1 MALSLYA
8 GFLLSWAMLYVG
20 AAAFSGWAGRRP
32 LAQSGLARLVLVCVV
47 LALSTATD
55 GLSLLTSGRVAQTF
69 GYVAEATALPVPL
82 LFVEFFRARHPKR
95 LVRGAASW
103 AEVTLVAATAG
114 GALVAAIAAPAWS
127 SRLSLAGELVL
138 AVSVLLTV
146 LRIGRIAKRDRALGP
161 SAFVG
166 GLLLAV
172 FAIYDAIVGLSHVN
186 HMRLIHLGFA
196 LFAVAFFAGQIAR
209 IELLR
214 EDLMKEKQSL
224 RAKSDRVT
232 GAFRDLRVRQDE
244 LVRKEQLAAVGELAA
259 VIAHEVRN
267 PLAIIKNAVS
277 SLRRRPEDASQTATL
292 CAILDEEST
301 RLNRIVGDLLHYAKP
316 VSVTLQNV
324 DVVDVVERAVSLM
337 REEPRVE
344 LDLEVERGLPP
355 IIGDA
360 VLVRQAIDNVLHNAV
375 QAMGSGGCITV
386 GVRGRRSTP
395 DGVEVTIRD
404 NGEGMD
410 TVVRRRALDPFFT
423 TRPTGTGLGLA
434 IVARVVEAHGGQ
446 LTILSERGAGTE
458 VRIFLPRSS
467 EESES
472 HVRPRMLPTIEPF
485 RSSSRPDAEEP
496 PSSRRTGESPPS
508 AP

>member
-1 MALSLYA
+1 MLYA
-8 GFLLSWAMLYVG
+8 G
-20 AAAFSGWAGRRP
+20 AAAFSAWAGRRP

-47 LALSTATD
+47 LAISTAAD
-55 GLSLLTSGRVAQTF
+55 GLALLTSGRVAQTL
-69 GYVAEATALPVPL
+69 GHVAEATALPVPL

-95 LVRGAASW
+95 LIRDAAFW
-103 AEVTLVAATAG
+103 AELTLVAATAA
-114 GALVAAIAAPAWS
+114 GALVAAVSAPAWS

-138 AVSVLLTV
+138 AVSVLVTV
-146 LRIGRIAKRDRALGP
+146 QRIGRIAKRDRALGP

-172 FAIYDAIVGLSHVN
+172 FAVYDAIVGLSHVDV
-186 HMRLIHLGFA
+186 RFVHLGFA
-196 LFAVAFFAGQIAR
+196 FFAVAFFAGQIAR

-214 EDLMKEKQSL
+214 EDLMKEKESL

-324 DVVDVVERAVSLM
+324 DVVDVVERAVSLI

-375 QAMGSGGCITV
+375 QAMGSGGSITV

-404 NGEGMD
+404 TGEGMD

-434 IVARVVEAHGGQ
+434 VVARVVEAHGGQ

-467 EESES
+467 EESEPR
-472 HVRPRMLPTIEPF
+472 VRRRMLPTIEPF

-496 PSSRRTGESPPS
+496 PSSRPTGESPPS

>member
-1 MALSLYA
+1 LGLSLYA
-8 GFLLSWAMLYVG
+8 GFLVSWAVLYAG
-20 AAAFSGWAGRRP
+20 AAAFSSWAGRRP

-47 LALSTATD
+47 LTVSTAAD
-55 GLSLLTSGRVAQTF
+55 AVSLVTTGRPSHFLRHVADATSLV
-69 GYVAEATALPVPL
+69 VPL

-95 LVRGAASW
+95 LVRDGAFWTELTLVTATTGGTLAGAVTDASW
-103 AEVTLVAATAG
+103 ADRVSRA
-114 GALVAAIAAPAWS
+114 GALVLAA
-127 SRLSLAGELVL
+127 
-138 AVSVLLTV
+138 SVLLTV
-146 LRIGRIAKRDRALGP
+146 LRIGVIVKRERALGP

-172 FAIYDAIVGLSHVN
+172 FAVYDAVVALSTVGHVSV
-186 HMRLIHLGFA
+186 IHAGFA

-214 EDLMKEKQSL
+214 EDLMREKESL

-232 GAFRDLRVRQDE
+232 SAFRDLRVRQDE

-277 SLRRRPEDASQTATL
+277 SLRRRPEDTTQTATL
-292 CAILDEEST
+292 CTILDEEST

-316 VSVTLQNV
+316 LSVTPQNV
-324 DVVDVVERAVSLM
+324 DVADIVQRAASHL
-337 REEPRVE
+337 REQPNV
-344 LDLEVERGLPP
+344 DLELTIERSSPVV
-355 IIGDA
+355 GDA

-375 QAMGSGGCITV
+375 QAMGSGGTLFV
-386 GVRGRRSTP
+386 GVRDRRTEP

-404 NGEGMD
+404 TGEGMD

-467 EESES
+467 EESE
-472 HVRPRMLPTIEPF
+472 PRVKRRLLATIEAF
-485 RSSSRPDAEEP
+485 RSSSRPDSEDTP
-496 PSSRRTGESPPS
+496 PSQREEALPPS